1 MTKLLYTVALSAIIA
16 FSGAA
21 AFANTAKQI
30 PSAQA
35 CVDAKTVPAKH
46 ALGCKLTKSEKK
58 ELKQMSKAKE
68 EKAEKKAQ

>member
-1 MTKLLYTVALSAIIA
+1 MTKLLSTVALSAIIA

-21 AFANTAKQI
+21 AFANTAKQT

-35 CVDAKTVPAKH
+35 CVDAKTVQEKH
-46 ALGCKLTKSEKK
+46 AIGCKLTKAEKK

-68 EKAEKKAQ
+68 KTEKKIQ